1 MLAHAIGHSGL
12 ALGPLF
18 LSLLT
23 RTYLGSFGLFPLGS
37 FGFQHE
43 DHYLISVLRCDNSSD
58 RPSKP
63 KSQEGKCHDYHD
75 RKYLMNMLGRGMS
88 DARELKLDRTS
99 KRLFRKRKRLKVL
112 F

>member
-1 MLAHAIGHSGL
+1 MFLCLSDYYKLSGIATIIKLIKQHIAQCNDVVMLAHAIGHSGL

-63 KSQEGKCHDYHD
+63 KSQEGECQTPE
-75 RKYLMNMLGRGMS
+75 N
-88 DARELKLDRTS
+88 
-99 KRLFRKRKRLKVL
+99 
-112 F
+112 